1 MSIKGTVLKLGIVS
15 TILLLCTALLIVVFG
30 QLRFQRFSS
39 YVAEFSNGSG
49 LKPGQFVRA
58 GGVEVG
64 KVKKV
69 SLTDNGQRVLVT
81 LNVDKSLPL
90 YQSTGAQIRYANLI
104 GERFVN
110 LDRGTG
116 EGADRVLPPGGFIP
130 VARTQPALD
139 LDALIGGF
147 KPLFRALDPEKV
159 NNIAT
164 SLVTVFQGQGG
175 TVANILS
182 QTAQLTSTLADRDRA
197 IGEVIT
203 NLNTVLTT
211 VNKHQRD
218 FDQTVGNLEVLIT
231 GLKNRADPLAGAIA
245 DISDASGTL
254 AGLLSDDRPLL
265 QQTIGKLETF
275 QQPLADQP
283 EKLDKL
289 LSEFPLA
296 INLIGRAG
304 GIYGDFFNFY
314 LCDLTLTLN
323 GLQPGGPVRNVR
335 ITKQPTG
342 RCTPQ

>member
-1 MSIKGTVLKLGIVS
+1 MNNTRTAIKLGIFS
-15 TILLLCTALLIVVFG
+15 FILLLCTALLVVVFG
-30 QLRFQRFSS
+30 QLRFQR
-39 YVAEFSNGSG
+39 YNDYTAEFSNGSG
-49 LKPGQFVRA
+49 LRDGQFVRA

-64 KVKKV
+64 KVRSV
-69 SLTDNGQRVLVT
+69 RLTGNGQRVLVDMR
-81 LNVDKSLPL
+81 VDRSLPL
-90 YQSTGAQIRYANLI
+90 YQSTTAQIRYANLI

-130 VARTQPALD
+130 LARTQPALD

-147 KPLFRALDPEKV
+147 KPLFKALDPEKV

-175 TVANILS
+175 TVADILR

-203 NLNTVLTT
+203 NLNTVLKT
-211 VNKHQRD
+211 VNKNQRA
-218 FDQTVGNLEVLIT
+218 FDQTLNDFEVLIT
-231 GLKNRADPLAGAIA
+231 GLKNRADPLAGAVE

-254 AGLLSDDRPLL
+254 ASLLADNRPRIQETLP
-265 QQTIGKLETF
+265 KLETI
-275 QQPLADQP
+275 QQPLADDP
-283 EKLDKL
+283 AKLEKLLD
-289 LSEFPLA
+289 EYPTA
-296 INLIGRAG
+296 INLIGRVG

-323 GLQPGGPVRNVR
+323 GLQPGGPVRTVR

>member
-1 MSIKGTVLKLGIVS
+1 MSIKGTAVRLGIVS
-15 TILLLCTALLIVVFG
+15 LVLMLCTALLVVVFG
-30 QLRFQRFSS
+30 QLRFQR
-39 YVAEFSNGSG
+39 YHTYTAEFSNGSG

-64 KVKKV
+64 KVSNV
-69 SLTDNGQRVLVT
+69 TLSENGQRILVK
-81 LNVDKSLPL
+81 LAVDKSLPV

-104 GERFVN
+104 GERYVN

-130 VARTQPALD
+130 LARTQPALD

-147 KPLFRALDPEKV
+147 KPLFKSLDAEKV

-211 VNKHQRD
+211 VNKHQKD
-218 FDQTVGNLEVLIT
+218 FDQTVTNFEVLIT
-231 GLKNRADPLAGAIA
+231 GLKNRADPLAGSIA
-245 DISDASGTL
+245 DISNASGTL
-254 AGLLSDDRPLL
+254 ASLLAEDRPLL
-265 QQTIGKLETF
+265 QETLPKLETI
-275 QQPLADQP
+275 QQPFADDP
-283 EKLDKL
+283 GKLVQL
-289 LSEFPLA
+289 LKEYPPA
-296 INLIGRAG
+296 INMIGRVG

-314 LCDLTLTLN
+314 LCDLSLKLN
-323 GLQPGGPVRNVR
+323 GLQPGGPVRTVR
-335 ITKQPTG
+335 ITKQPSG

>member
-30 QLRFQRFSS
+30 QLRFQRFHS
-39 YVAEFSNGSG
+39 YTAEFSNGSG

-69 SLTDNGQRVLVT
+69 SLAENGQRVLVT

-130 VARTQPALD
+130 LARTQPALD

-175 TVANILS
+175 TVASILS

-254 AGLLSDDRPLL
+254 AGLLSDDRPVL

-289 LSEFPLA
+289 ASEFPLA

>member
-1 MSIKGTVLKLGIVS
+1 MSIKGTALKLGFFS
-15 TILLLCTALLIVVFG
+15 FILLLCTILLVVVFG
-30 QLRFQRFSS
+30 QLRFER
-39 YVAEFSNGSG
+39 YNTYTAEFSNGSG

-64 KVKKV
+64 KVSAVK
-69 SLTDNGQRVLVT
+69 LTDGGQRVVVDMR
-81 LNVDKSLPL
+81 VDKSLPL
-90 YQSTGAQIRYANLI
+90 YQSTSAQIRYADLV

-116 EGADRVLPPGGFIP
+116 EGSDRVLPPGGFIP

-147 KPLFRALDPEKV
+147 KPLFKALDPEKV

-175 TVANILS
+175 TIADILR

-211 VNKHQRD
+211 VTKHQTE
-218 FDQTVGNLEVLIT
+218 FDQTVNNFEVLIT
-231 GLKNRADPLAGAIA
+231 GLKNRADPLATAIA
-245 DISDASGTL
+245 DISNASGTL
-254 AGLLSDDRPLL
+254 GGLLADDRPLL
-265 QQTIGKLETF
+265 QQATAYLETI
-275 QQPLADQP
+275 QTPIADEP
-283 EKLDKL
+283 AKLDKL
-289 LSEFPLA
+289 LSEYPTA
-296 INLIGRAG
+296 INLIGRVG

-314 LCDLTLTLN
+314 LCDIKLLVN
-323 GLQPGGPVRNVR
+323 GLQPGGPVRTVHV
-335 ITKQPTG
+335 TKQPSG